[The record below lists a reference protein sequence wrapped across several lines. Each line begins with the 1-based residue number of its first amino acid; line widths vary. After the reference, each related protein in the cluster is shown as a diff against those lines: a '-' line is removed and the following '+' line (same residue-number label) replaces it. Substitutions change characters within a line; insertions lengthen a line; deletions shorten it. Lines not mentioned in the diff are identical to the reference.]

1 VVDEP
6 RALVVA
12 LQFRSAE
19 MTWLISTRKLRVE
32 NTIRQQQNNNM
43 SSPAIDLQMLP
54 DDVGALKQMVVDLA
68 AQLESLKQQFLVLRR
83 AHFGASSEQF
93 AGQAELFAERLSLPV
108 PPVQTE
114 TVTYERARRG
124 RPALPKDLPRLRV
137 EYDLTSE
144 EKASFDA
151 LERIGEETS
160 ETLDYIPARLQVI
173 EHVRA
178 KYAARR
184 KGEEE
189 RTVLTAPMP
198 PAPLPKSNASPKL
211 LSHVLVSKYADHLP
225 LNRIEGIFRRQGVE
239 LARSTLC
246 DWVLGSTEL
255 LAVLYEALKA
265 HMLAAPKIHADDTLL
280 PLQDR
285 ERNRTVQARLWAY
298 LGAGAR
304 LDEHGQWI
312 AHPAAAYYEFTDDRR
327 AERVSG
333 VLGGYS
339 GYLQADAYAGFNAL
353 YASGKILEVGCWAH
367 ARRKFFEIAE
377 AAPKD
382 TRIAAHEALDWIGQ
396 LYALESEIREEPPDK
411 KRQIREEKA
420 LPVLTDLRAWLEAAL
435 RAVLPRSPTAG
446 AIGYALSNWGALT
459 RYVESGILDIDN
471 NACERAIRPIAL
483 GRKNW
488 LFAGSDR
495 GGRAAAIA
503 FSLIQTC
510 KLHGVEPFAYL
521 ADVLRRL
528 PSHPINRV
536 AELLPFRWQP
546 AS

>member
-1 VVDEP
+1 
-6 RALVVA
+6 
-12 LQFRSAE
+12 
-19 MTWLISTRKLRVE
+19 
-32 NTIRQQQNNNM
+32 M
-43 SSPAIDLQMLP
+43 SSAAAIELQALP
-54 DDVGALKQMVVDLA
+54 DDVGALKQMVIDLA
-68 AQLESLKQQFLVLRR
+68 TQLESLKQQFLALRR
-83 AHFGASSEQF
+83 AHFGASSEQLP
-93 AGQAELFAERLSLPV
+93 GQAELFAERLSLEL
-108 PPVQTE
+108 PPVETE
-114 TVTYERARRG
+114 MVTYERPRRG
-124 RPALPKDLPRLRV
+124 RPALPKDLPRVRC
-137 EYDLTSE
+137 EYDLSQE
-144 EKASFDA
+144 EKAPFAS

-160 ETLDYIPARLQVI
+160 ETLDYIPAKLQVI

-178 KYAARR
+178 KYAATR

-189 RTVLTAPMP
+189 RTVVTAEMP
-198 PAPLPKSNASPKL
+198 PAPLPKSNASPNL

-239 LARSTLC
+239 LSRSTLC

-255 LAVLYEALKA
+255 LTVLYEALKA
-265 HMLAAPKIHADDTLL
+265 HVLAAPKIHADDTLISL
-280 PLQDR
+280 C
-285 ERNRTVQARLWAY
+285 ERGRGRPVQARLWAY

-304 LDEHGQWI
+304 RDEQGQWL
-312 AHPAAAYYEFTDDRR
+312 AHPAAVLYEFTDDRR
-327 AERVSG
+327 GAHVARM
-333 VLGGYS
+333 LGQYS

-353 YASGKILEVGCWAH
+353 YEGGRIIEVGCWAH

-382 TRIAAHEALDWIGQ
+382 TRTTAHEALDWIGR
-396 LYALESEIREEPPDK
+396 LYGIESEIREEPPDK

-420 LPVLTDLRAWLEAAL
+420 LPVLTDFRAWLEATL

-446 AIGYALSNWGALT
+446 AIGYALSNWSALT

-488 LFAGSDR
+488 LFVASDR
-495 GGRAAAIA
+495 GGRAAAVA

-528 PSHPINRV
+528 PAHPINRV
-536 AELLPFRWQP
+536 AELLPFHWQP
-546 AS
+546 A

>member
-1 VVDEP
+1 MPSAAAIE
-6 RALVVA
+6 
-12 LQFRSAE
+12 LQA
-19 MTWLISTRKLRVE
+19 
-32 NTIRQQQNNNM
+32 
-43 SSPAIDLQMLP
+43 LP
-54 DDVGALKQMVVDLA
+54 DDVGALKQMVIDLA
-68 AQLESLKQQFLVLRR
+68 TQLESLKQQFLALRR
-83 AHFGASSEQF
+83 AHFGASSEQL
-93 AGQAELFAERLSLPV
+93 AGQAELFAQKLSLPV
-108 PPVQTE
+108 LPVETE
-114 TVTYERARRG
+114 TVTYERPRRG
-124 RPALPKDLPRLRV
+124 RPALPKDLPRVRV
-137 EYDLTSE
+137 EYDLTPE
-144 EKASFDA
+144 ERAQFAS

-160 ETLDYIPARLQVI
+160 ETLDYIPAKLQVI

-178 KYAARR
+178 KYAATRADD
-184 KGEEE
+184 GS
-189 RTVLTAPMP
+189 RTVLAAAMP
-198 PAPLPKSNASPKL
+198 PAPLPKSNASPNL
-211 LSHVLVSKYADHLP
+211 LSHILVSKYADHLP

-239 LARSTLC
+239 LSRSTLC

-255 LAVLYEALKA
+255 LSVLYEALKG
-265 HMLAAPKIHADDTLL
+265 HVLAAPKIHADDTII

-285 ERNRTVQARLWAY
+285 DRARTVQARLWAY
-298 LGAGAR
+298 FGAGAR
-304 LDEHGQWI
+304 LDDNGQWL

-327 AERVSG
+327 GEHVCRV
-333 VLGGYS
+333 LQGYS

-353 YASGKILEVGCWAH
+353 YAGGKIIEVGCWAH

-382 TRIAAHEALDWIGQ
+382 TRTSAHEALEWIGR
-396 LYALESEIREEPPDK
+396 LYAIEAEIREEPPDK

-420 LPVLTDLRAWLEAAL
+420 LPLLTDFRAWLEAAL

-446 AIGYALSNWGALT
+446 AIGYALSNWSALT

-471 NACERAIRPIAL
+471 NACERAIRPVAL

-528 PSHPINRV
+528 PSYPVNRV
-536 AELLPFRWQP
+536 AEFLPFRWQP
-546 AS
+546 AA